1 VGKKPPELYGI
12 PVNEIAR
19 ICCVSLKTANRW
31 KDGQTVPPETA
42 ILVLRLRYSGDLS
55 VLGPEWDGW
64 SYRDGTLTSPDGWTI
79 TRNDAL
85 AVPLLHGQI
94 QALRQKLESLEA
106 THDDLEDQPAPGD
119 WDVQIA

>member
-1 VGKKPPELYGI
+1 VDLST
-12 PVNEIAR
+12 AR
-19 ICCVSLKTANRW
+19 RW
-31 KDGQTVPPETA
+31 KRGAICPPETA
-42 ILVLRLRYSGDLS
+42 ILVLRLKYSGDLS